1 MPLHHSHKSDTCLPS
16 PWAPVAAD
24 FSPASLASVQQ
35 ECLEE
40 SQRGNHHVSP
50 ETTPWEGIRNKTRFE
65 ATDLRTETNLTIT
78 NGCTAVT
85 EAQTKWPPRHSPLS
99 PKPQCLE
106 QHARRA
112 LHKQTTRTSEQT
124 TSLKCRGAGGNVEG
138 LRTFAATVYAVAPV
152 NPMVS

>member
-1 MPLHHSHKSDTCLPS
+1 MRL
-16 PWAPVAAD
+16 
-24 FSPASLASVQQ
+24 
-35 ECLEE
+35 
-40 SQRGNHHVSP
+40 QRGNHHVSP

-85 EAQTKWPPRHSPLS
+85 EAQTKWPPRHIPLS

-106 QHARRA
+106 QHARGALHKQTTRTSEQTTSMFGAARA

-124 TSLKCRGAGGNVEG
+124 TSLKCRGAGGGGNVEG
-138 LRTFAATVYAVAPV
+138 LRTFAATVYDVAPV
-152 NPMVS
+152 NPTVS